1 MTMMT
6 FDRRKLMGTGAAF
19 GMAGAIGFTG
29 ISPLWAQSSNQAPG
43 AAFTAAEL
51 AEAGPLGDKIL
62 GNALA
67 PVTII
72 EYASL
77 TCGHCAAFHEVGYKF
92 LKEKY
97 IDTGKVRYILRDFP
111 LDPLAAAGFMLSH
124 CAGEGKYYP
133 MVDMLFAQ
141 QKTWT
146 QTDKPVD
153 ALMSL
158 ARQAGFTQESFEAC
172 LKNQTIY
179 EGVNAVRKTGSE
191 KFKVDSTPTFF
202 FNGRKV
208 TGNIAPKEL
217 ENIIEPLLKV

>member
-1 MTMMT
+1 MTPI
-6 FDRRKLMGTGAAF
+6 DRRTLLGAGALLTLTAVGPAF
-19 GMAGAIGFTG
+19 G
-29 ISPLWAQSSNQAPG
+29 QATSE
-43 AAFTAAEL
+43 AYSAEDL
-51 AEAGPLGDKIL
+51 ALAGPLGDKIL
-62 GNALA
+62 GNNLA
-67 PVTII
+67 PVTCY

-77 TCGHCAAFHEVGYKF
+77 TCGHCASFHEDGFKV

-97 IDTGKVRYILRDFP
+97 INTGKVKYILRDFP

-133 MVDMLFAQ
+133 MVDLLFAQ

-153 ALMSL
+153 ALLSL
-158 ARQAGFTQESFEAC
+158 ARQAGFSQESFETC

-179 EGVNAVRKTGSE
+179 DGVNAVRQRGSE

-208 TGNIAPKEL
+208 KGALSAKDL
-217 ENIIEPLLKV
+217 ETIIEPLLKA